1 VEAIA
6 SLIDR
11 DIELVFDALDGK
23 TGCRAENDLSKGD
36 DINYREEPVA
46 FFFILYGIAFEA
58 VMKRDTDLQ
67 GAKDQ
72 TLEILL
78 ALKRIL
84 RPSVSGCAIY
94 QDVVF
99 SETMDL
105 FDRLALTEGLAIQGV
120 VVEITRNLC
129 LSHPSMQEGSENS
142 EHLSEDI
149 EQLFELTRI
158 IVLVLANVLPSLGEK
173 PAPVRNPL
181 GQDAVDLVVL
191 SLEAL
196 VDASDVFPSVIRTDL
211 HACLIHIFTTI
222 LGTGVCQA
230 NVVPKALPIFRRFV
244 RAISEDIEDNPA
256 VGNQLR
262 SCLAKLRSILANAQ
276 RRESEA
282 SLQCAR
288 NTLMASV
295 ILLTSGSE
303 AIAPN
308 EPALIKLLDDL
319 LDCLQDVGLGKVA
332 ANCTRS
338 LLMSPS
344 KSKTGQAIT
353 LYLFPRLLHL
363 LVEDTQPDP
372 ENAKTLILQALVSF
386 ASTQELTDAVTTF
399 CLVIPIILHRASM
412 DGKESYEEMATR
424 LLSLASADQGA
435 FRAVVGNMGPD
446 QRVLLEEVLKQGR
459 VGRYDSRRDRE
470 GGGEPSIALK
480 LTFGA
485 S

>member
-1 VEAIA
+1 
-6 SLIDR
+6 
-11 DIELVFDALDGK
+11 
-23 TGCRAENDLSKGD
+23 
-36 DINYREEPVA
+36 
-46 FFFILYGIAFEA
+46 
-58 VMKRDTDLQ
+58 MKRDTEPQ

-72 TLEILL
+72 TLEILV

-84 RPSVSGCAIY
+84 RPSVSGRAIY

-105 FDRLALTEGLAIQGV
+105 FDRLALTEGLPIQAV
-120 VVEITRNLC
+120 VVEIARNLC
-129 LSHPSMQEGSENS
+129 LSHPSMQESSENN

-158 IVLVLANVLPSLGEK
+158 IVLVLANLLPSLGEK

-211 HACLIHIFTTI
+211 HACIIHIFTTI
-222 LGTGVCQA
+222 LGTGACQA
-230 NVVPKALPIFRRFV
+230 RVVPKALPIFRGFIRSL
-244 RAISEDIEDNPA
+244 SEDIEDNPA
-256 VGNQLR
+256 VGDQLR
-262 SCLAKLRSILANAQ
+262 SCLQKLRSILANAQ

-303 AIAPN
+303 AITPN
-308 EPALIKLLDDL
+308 EPALVQLLDDM
-319 LDCLQDVGLGKVA
+319 LDCLQDVGLGKIA
-332 ANCTRS
+332 ANCARS
-338 LLMSPS
+338 LLIAQP
-344 KSKTGQAIT
+344 KSETGQAIA
-353 LYLFPRLLHL
+353 LHIFPRLLQFI
-363 LVEDTQPDP
+363 VDDSQADP

-386 ASTQELTDAVTTF
+386 ASAQEGNEAVAAF
-399 CLVIPIILHRASM
+399 CLVVPIILHWASL
-412 DGKESYEEMATR
+412 DGKDCYEQMATR
-424 LLSLASADQGA
+424 LLSLASAEQGA
-435 FRAVVGNMGPD
+435 FRAVVGKLSPE
-446 QRVLLEEVLKQGR
+446 QRVLLEEILKQGR
-459 VGRYDSRRDRE
+459 VGRSDAQRDRKD
-470 GGGEPSIALK
+470 GGEPTIALK

>member
-1 VEAIA
+1 
-6 SLIDR
+6 
-11 DIELVFDALDGK
+11 
-23 TGCRAENDLSKGD
+23 
-36 DINYREEPVA
+36 
-46 FFFILYGIAFEA
+46 
-58 VMKRDTDLQ
+58 MKRDTEPQ
-67 GAKDQ
+67 VAKDQ

-84 RPSVSGCAIY
+84 RPSVSGRAIY

-105 FDRLALTEGLAIQGV
+105 FDRLALTEGLAIQAV

-129 LSHPSMQEGSENS
+129 LSHPSTQEGSENN

-211 HACLIHIFTTI
+211 HACIIHIFNTI

-230 NVVPKALPIFRRFV
+230 RVVPKALPIFRRFV
-244 RAISEDIEDNPA
+244 RALSEDVDDNPA
-256 VGNQLR
+256 VGDQLR
-262 SCLAKLRSILANAQ
+262 SCLQKLRSILANAQ

-308 EPALIKLLDDL
+308 EPALVKLLDDL

-332 ANCTRS
+332 ANCVRS
-338 LLMSPS
+338 LLVAQP
-344 KSKTGQAIT
+344 KSETGQAIA
-353 LYLFPRLLHL
+353 LHLFPRLLQF
-363 LVEDTQPDP
+363 LVEDIQPDP
-372 ENAKTLILQALVSF
+372 ENAKSFILQVLVSF
-386 ASTQELTDAVTTF
+386 ASTLEGTDAATML
-399 CLVIPIILHRASM
+399 CMVIPMILHRASIE
-412 DGKESYEEMATR
+412 GKDCYEEMATR
-424 LLSLASADQGA
+424 LLSLASAEQGA
-435 FRAVVGNMGPD
+435 FRAVVGKMGSE

-459 VGRYDSRRDRE
+459 VGRLETQHDRKD
-470 GGGEPSIALK
+470 GGEPTIALK
-480 LTFGA
+480 LTFGG